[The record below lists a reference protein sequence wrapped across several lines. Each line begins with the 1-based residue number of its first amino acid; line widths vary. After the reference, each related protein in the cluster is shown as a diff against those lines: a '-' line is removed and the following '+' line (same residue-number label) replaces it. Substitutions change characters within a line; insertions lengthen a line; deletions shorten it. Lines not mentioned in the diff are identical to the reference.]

1 MDPSD
6 GGSRGIWHTVVALA
20 IAILIMPM
28 RVLVLLFVAMPM
40 RVLVFLFVAMPMRV
54 LVFLFV
60 AMPVAMT
67 VRPRRSSVVAK
78 NHTEHLQH

>member
-40 RVLVFLFVAMPMRV
+40 RVLVFLFVAMP
-54 LVFLFV
+54 
-60 AMPVAMT
+60 VAMT